1 MKTDKTITGFNV
13 FTVSFVFF
21 FACQACSSALAFSP
35 DIANAFKS
43 SEKILRMLLTPTL
56 INAVDEPVQKPHK
69 IENFKGD
76 IEFKNVWFRYPSR
89 PKQWV
94 LKGFSLKISSNECI
108 AIVGES
114 GQGKST
120 LVNLLLRFYDV
131 NFGEILIDGV
141 DIRSYDVRE
150 LRAQMGLV
158 M

>member
-1 MKTDKTITGFNV
+1 M
-13 FTVSFVFF
+13 
-21 FACQACSSALAFSP
+21 
-35 DIANAFKS
+35 
-43 SEKILRMLLTPTL
+43 
-56 INAVDEPVQKPHK
+56 
-69 IENFKGD
+69 
-76 IEFKNVWFRYPSR
+76 WFRYPSR

-94 LKGFSLKISSNECI
+94 LKGFCLKIKSNECI

>member
-1 MKTDKTITGFNV
+1 
-13 FTVSFVFF
+13 
-21 FACQACSSALAFSP
+21 
-35 DIANAFKS
+35 
-43 SEKILRMLLTPTL
+43 
-56 INAVDEPVQKPHK
+56 
-69 IENFKGD
+69 
-76 IEFKNVWFRYPSR
+76 VWFRYPSR

-94 LKGFSLKISSNECI
+94 LKGFCLKIKSNECI